1 MSERLMDYRTHRPEV
16 CNFLVNFGV
25 FEWLY
30 LFQYRPDENVPSLN
44 VCC

>member
-1 MSERLMDYRTHRPEV
+1 MDYRTHRPEV

-25 FEWLY
+25 FEWLS